1 MERLVEICCGSY
13 EDALNAYYGRAK
25 RIELNSALHLGG
37 LTPSIASLKLTKK
50 NTNLKII
57 TMIRPRGAGFC
68 YNDIEFEVMKED
80 ARCMLENKADGI
92 AFGCLNQDG
101 SINEKQTKEM
111 IDIIKEYRI
120 LTAGRGRQGA
130 IDVAVLVYMGIL
142 HAEGLHLLHQLAG
155 KVKLPFSGRVRT
167 GVFVR
172 GGMHPDIIQKPF
184 ISAHKAHSFY
194 ISVMYTSQFLY
205 HTLFSDNLQLFC
217 AHSYGKMNPHF

>member
-1 MERLVEICCGSY
+1 MFV
-13 EDALNAYYGRAK
+13 
-25 RIELNSALHLGG
+25 
-37 LTPSIASLKLTKK
+37 
-50 NTNLKII
+50 
-57 TMIRPRGAGFC
+57 
-68 YNDIEFEVMKED
+68 
-80 ARCMLENKADGI
+80 
-92 AFGCLNQDG
+92 
-101 SINEKQTKEM
+101 
-111 IDIIKEYRI
+111 

-130 IDVAVLVYMGIL
+130 IDVAVLVHMGIL
-142 HAEGLHLLHQLAG
+142 HAKGLHLLHQLAG